1 VNQPLSEPWH
11 KLCSQSSCCERTIRV
26 TGPAAPRLLGRRR
39 DVTQQKHLRHNNI
52 RAGAEPQQRTAL
64 TTVAGASWRRIEGAL
79 VAVGYAVL
87 RMKYAA

>member
-11 KLCSQSSCCERTIRV
+11 KLCSQRSCCERTIRV
-26 TGPAAPRLLGRRR
+26 TGPAARRFAVVAMLDSR
-39 DVTQQKHLRHNNI
+39 NTCGTTTFEP
-52 RAGAEPQQRTAL
+52 GAEPQQRTAM

-79 VAVGYAVL
+79 VAIGYAVL